1 MLKSWRR
8 RWCEASG
15 LVYWRDLGRRGAM
28 RGDERVQGMMFATV
42 LLEDRVPADHPLR
55 AIRRLGDPILR
66 DLSPQFEALSSQ
78 TGRPSI
84 PLSREHCSV
93 DGTLLEA
100 WASQKRVRP
109 NDDDSDRP
117 VDPGNDGGECPRP
130 EAVQCDASL
139 GNGSGRAHGA
149 HVVHPGVGAR
159 VSGQRVHRPSAWPR
173 GEHRG
178 QRSEWPRRKGGCAV
192 SVAGDRGR
200 RAARH
205 EGYAISQ
212 RARKKIEEVF
222 GWLKGIAGLRTLTHR
237 GTARVDW
244 LVTFACAASSGP
256 GPRPL
261 HAPRT
266 RRGSRPTE
274 AARPYHHPVFVSNQL
289 TNSTTAPT
297 RSSNTDFLSIRL
309 APLLMPGGDDT
320 PEAFRG

>member
-1 MLKSWRR
+1 M
-8 RWCEASG
+8 
-15 LVYWRDLGRRGAM
+15 
-28 RGDERVQGMMFATV
+28 
-42 LLEDRVPADHPLR
+42 
-55 AIRRLGDPILR
+55 
-66 DLSPQFEALSSQ
+66 
-78 TGRPSI
+78 
-84 PLSREHCSV
+84 
-93 DGTLLEA
+93 
-100 WASQKRVRP
+100 
-109 NDDDSDRP
+109 
-117 VDPGNDGGECPRP
+117 
-130 EAVQCDASL
+130 
-139 GNGSGRAHGA
+139 
-149 HVVHPGVGAR
+149 
-159 VSGQRVHRPSAWPR
+159 
-173 GEHRG
+173 
-178 QRSEWPRRKGGCAV
+178 